1 MDIKET
7 LEKFIRENFVIIKV
21 VSVLLIVGIVC
32 WIIDRDI
39 KKGGEK

>member
-1 MDIKET
+1 VDIKET

>member
-1 MDIKET
+1 MDIKKT